1 MTRSS
6 RPYLARALY
15 EWLLDNELTP
25 YLVVDATWPGVEV
38 PRQSVQN
45 GQIVLNA
52 SPTAV
57 RDFFME
63 NQAIGFSARFGGQPM
78 QIMIPIEALLAVYAS
93 ENGAGMVFGHEPDLT
108 APDEPDASGEQ
119 SDAATVAQGEGAS
132 AKPALSAVS
141 DASDGASPEVDT
153 GKDKDEEKTPD
164 ASDSGAKSPNKAKDT
179 PKKKPTLRVIK

>member
-15 EWLLDNELTP
+15 EWLLDNDLTP

-93 ENGAGMVFGHEPDLT
+93 ENGAGMVFGHEPDLA

-119 SDAATVAQGEGAS
+119 GDGES
-132 AKPALSAVS
+132 TPAKPALSAVS
-141 DASDGASPEVDT
+141 EASDDARPEADAGKNEDT
-153 GKDKDEEKTPD
+153 EQ
-164 ASDSGAKSPNKAKDT
+164 ASDAGHKPPNKAKDQ